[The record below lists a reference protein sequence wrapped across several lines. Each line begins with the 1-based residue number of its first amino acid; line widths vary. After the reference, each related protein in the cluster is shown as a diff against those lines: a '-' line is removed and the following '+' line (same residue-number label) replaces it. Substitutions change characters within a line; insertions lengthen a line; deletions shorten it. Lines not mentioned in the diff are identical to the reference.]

1 MAILTPPKTNRVFD
15 VGEETPPRGTFIAT
29 CIDIRDMFGVE
40 RPKFNNPSELEK
52 VDLTAFLF
60 GFRAKDGT
68 AHRIASRSFK
78 ISGNE
83 KSGLYQFL
91 KAWLGQAPKYGWDY
105 CELKGA
111 KALVTVDHQPSRTQP
126 GAVYAII
133 ATISPLP
140 EGYQEPASAPT
151 PPAAVATAAPA
162 KPAPAETPPP
172 PQAAPVEDADEEL
185 PF

>member
-1 MAILTPPKTNRVFD
+1 MAILKQPSSAGSLFELGD
-15 VGEETPPRGTFIAT
+15 VLPPRGTYVAT
-29 CIDIRDMFGVE
+29 CINIRDVFNVE
-40 RPKFNNPSELEK
+40 RRKFQSEEMEK

-105 CELKGA
+105 CELRGA

-126 GAVYAII
+126 GAVFAII
-133 ATISPLP
+133 ASISPLP
-140 EGYQEPASAPT
+140 EGYGETTQPT
-151 PPAAVATAAPA
+151 PVAPVPTARPI
-162 KPAPAETPPP
+162 PPV
-172 PQAAPVEDADEEL
+172 AAPVPVSAGTNIEDAGDDL